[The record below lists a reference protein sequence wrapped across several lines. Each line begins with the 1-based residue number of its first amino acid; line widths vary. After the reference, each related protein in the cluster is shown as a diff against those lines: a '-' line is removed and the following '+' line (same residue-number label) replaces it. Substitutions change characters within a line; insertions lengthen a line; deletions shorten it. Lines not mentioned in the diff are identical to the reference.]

1 MRDTQYHNNFI
12 TYDDDATWLVT
23 YADMMTLLL
32 VFFVLLYTLSSF
44 EKQKVEA
51 VMETVKNELQQEK
64 APEDIMALL
73 AVSQM
78 PDKKISIEDV
88 TGLTLRKKSFFKDM
102 NRLARNSD
110 QAGQLE
116 TFALGGKIIFRVS
129 GEVLFASGSA
139 ILKPG
144 ALPLFDRMVAVFED
158 YPDFTI
164 NIKGHTDNVPI
175 ATQAF
180 PSNWE
185 LSAIRATTVLKYL
198 VSRGIAP
205 QRLTATGYGKIMPL
219 VPNTT
224 DANRAAN
231 RRVEFVLEKSETRI

>member
-1 MRDTQYHNNFI
+1 MRDTQYHNSFI

-32 VFFVLLYTLSSF
+32 VFFILLYSLSTF
-44 EKQKVEA
+44 DKQQVEA

-64 APEDIMALL
+64 DIENIMALL
-73 AVSQM
+73 EVSQV
-78 PDKKISIEDV
+78 PDKKISIADV
-88 TGLTLRKKSFFKDM
+88 TGLTLRKKTLFKDM
-102 NRLARNSD
+102 NRLADN
-110 QAGQLE
+110 AGQTGSLE

-129 GEVLFASGSA
+129 GEVLFSSGSA
-139 ILKPG
+139 ALNPG

-164 NIKGHTDNVPI
+164 NIKGHTDDVPI

-198 VSRGIAP
+198 VSKGIAP

-231 RRVEFVLEKSETRI
+231 RRVEFVLEKSQTRI